1 MSLPHTISR
10 LAVAGL
16 ILGLFSSE
24 PAGACDWGC
33 RDARRPAPVYGYW
46 ALRAPAP
53 QARLPTRS
61 ELRTV
66 VPVPGGNTTLDPP
79 GYMSAQGILESPIPS
94 GRIPPLFGASGP
106 VYGYSAMGNRPRR
119 ARRSP

>member
-1 MSLPHTISR
+1 MSLPHTIPR

-16 ILGLFSSE
+16 ILGLSSSE

-33 RDARRPAPVYGYW
+33 RDARRPALVYGYW
-46 ALRAPAP
+46 PSPAP
-53 QARLPTRS
+53 QRRLPTRS

-79 GYMSAQGILESPIPS
+79 GFMSAQGILESPIPS
-94 GRIPPLFGASGP
+94 RRIPPLFGASGP
-106 VYGYSAMGNRPRR
+106 VYGYSAIGNRTRR
-119 ARRSP
+119 ARRSD